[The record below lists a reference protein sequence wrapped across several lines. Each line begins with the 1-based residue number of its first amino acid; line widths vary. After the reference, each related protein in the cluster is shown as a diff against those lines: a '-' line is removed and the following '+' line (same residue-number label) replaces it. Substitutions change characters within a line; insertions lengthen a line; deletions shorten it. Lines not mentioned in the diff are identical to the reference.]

1 MARGMTTLPLDE
13 TDIHLDETY
22 PQCVETLL
30 LLINNVKPPNPTGKN
45 SKPASPLYTDELG
58 SAIKRYY
65 LEGMT
70 QWQAINERLKQ
81 EHGINF
87 GFFRAT
93 RFFGLGTARKSKM
106 STQDVA
112 QAMQEEL
119 EDDLGQVIGKPA
131 MTHRLALRGLLVPR
145 HNSDLVYKAMK
156 EYAPEGLQS
165 CRPGSKKVARFPIIS
180 VGPNEQWSIDRHD
193 KLSSYGIGIYGIRD
207 VYSGCLLALQA
218 MPSNR
223 RSEDVHC
230 IFVDTVLKVIGF
242 PLQIASDRGS
252 EIGEV
257 VASQVAFRSTYSP
270 VPADEV
276 FPYKLLKST
285 HNITIERSW
294 GNVRENVVD
303 QVKLALYS
311 AYSSALVHDGDPVHQ

>member
-1 MARGMTTLPLDE
+1 
-13 TDIHLDETY
+13 
-22 PQCVETLL
+22 
-30 LLINNVKPPNPTGKN
+30 
-45 SKPASPLYTDELG
+45 
-58 SAIKRYY
+58 
-65 LEGMT
+65 
-70 QWQAINERLKQ
+70 
-81 EHGINF
+81 
-87 GFFRAT
+87 
-93 RFFGLGTARKSKM
+93 
-106 STQDVA
+106 
-112 QAMQEEL
+112 
-119 EDDLGQVIGKPA
+119 
-131 MTHRLALRGLLVPR
+131 
-145 HNSDLVYKAMK
+145 DLVYKAMK

-165 CRPGSKKVARFPIIS
+165 RRPGSKKVARFPIIS
-180 VGPNEQWSIDRHD
+180 VGPNEQWSIDGHD

-207 VYSGCLLALQA
+207 VYSGRLLALQA

-223 RSEDVHC
+223 QSEDVHC
-230 IFVDTVLKVIGF
+230 IFVDTVLKVTGF

-294 GNVRENVVD
+294 RNVRENVVD

-311 AYSSALVHDGDPVHQ
+311 AYSSGLVHDGDPVHQTLINWIIPPLVQKYLDDFVKIFNSYPVWYQKEKANPSGASRNEIYFNPTRWGGRDCLQHFPQ